1 MYLIVVDAYSKWPE
15 VIRMSSSTSTSETIK
30 VLLSL
35 FARHGLPDKLV
46 SDNEP
51 QFTSDEFKEFML
63 NCGILHIKTAPYHPQ
78 TNGERVKR
86 ADHDKNLNQR
96 QIDDGHAKERP
107 RKLLRVRGIF

>member
-35 FARHGLPDKLV
+35 FARHGLPNKLV
-46 SDNEP
+46 SDNGP

-78 TNGERVKR
+78 TNGEAERFVQTFKNFVKR
-86 ADHDKNLNQR
+86 ADHDK
-96 QIDDGHAKERP
+96 
-107 RKLLRVRGIF
+107 KLEPASD